1 VSRFHESGLLE
12 LSVRQTLLREWMA
25 SQFLPLFSLDEGTAA
40 FTEEAALDPDKRVFL
55 TSTAVLVLEGIRS
68 ITNGLVLRRS
78 LGDLKREIEPGR
90 DARMSLDTI
99 PLTEG
104 ERQIAQSLHGPS
116 TIEEFLKSS
125 GVDTVSA
132 ARVVIAMLALGVFT
146 FVDYARQQQQMTGDD

>member
-1 VSRFHESGLLE
+1 MRCEKFSIGHRES
-12 LSVRQTLLREWMA
+12 SCSLRPQIPTTRWPRI
-25 SQFLPLFSLDEGTAA
+25 SCSAA
-40 FTEEAALDPDKRVFL
+40 PF
-55 TSTAVLVLEGIRS
+55 
-68 ITNGLVLRRS
+68 
-78 LGDLKREIEPGR
+78 
-90 DARMSLDTI
+90 

-146 FVDYARQQQQMTGDD
+146 FVDYARQQQQMTGDDMQRDLELLAAIGASDQRSLRAVALSRQLQQLDHYQILDVPRAAARQQISSSADEMRKRY